1 MSLVE
6 SAEELL
12 DSIIQMPS
20 EFTGVVTVHLSN
32 GDPVTAA
39 VSAML
44 IALGALFVGLS
55 VGAFGYLT
63 LGAVIE
69 FLSVENPQAPR
80 PPAE

>member
-12 DSIIQMPS
+12 DSIIRMPS

-39 VSAML
+39 FSAML

>member
-1 MSLVE
+1 M
-6 SAEELL
+6 
-12 DSIIQMPS
+12 
-20 EFTGVVTVHLSN
+20 
-32 GDPVTAA
+32 TAA
-39 VSAML
+39 FSAVL

-63 LGAVIE
+63 LGAVVE